1 MKTATHTNYLW
12 AVVILVSFCSWGY
25 GKNSRPAHMRNLTS
39 SSVDSLDSSVPQ
51 PVQLDPDD
59 SNNRLL
65 TSGDAEEDLS
75 HFHSISRRMGVDI
88 GMLVPFGDFA
98 KDFGMA
104 PLIGLHLSWE
114 ASPPFSFILGFMRSA
129 SAQKDVASTAKLAI
143 NVINIGAMATFPMKR
158 TLPFVKVE
166 GAFYFNDVSF
176 NDGTRWVTSGDDLIL
191 STVGINAGIGIDF
204 VVGREVSLGLEMTY
218 HYAIP
223 KKLNLS
229 NSTTFDLGSP
239 FATAGIRVN
248 F

>member
-1 MKTATHTNYLW
+1 MNPKLL
-12 AVVILVSFCSWGY
+12 VIVILISLSTWGY
-25 GKNSRPAHMRNLTS
+25 GKNSRPTHMRNLTS
-39 SSVDSLDSSVPQ
+39 SSIDSLDSSVPQ
-51 PVQLDPDD
+51 PVQLDPNDD
-59 SNNRLL
+59 TNSRLL
-65 TSGDAEEDLS
+65 TSGDAEEDLT
-75 HFHSISRRMGVDI
+75 HFHTISRRMGVDI
-88 GMLVPFGDFA
+88 GMLVPFGDFQ

-129 SAQKDVASTAKLAI
+129 SAQKDIANSAKLAI
-143 NVINIGAMATFPMKR
+143 NVINLGAMATFPMKR
-158 TLPFVKVE
+158 TLPFVKLE

-176 NDGTRWVTSGDDLIL
+176 NDGTRYVTSGDDLIL
-191 STVGINAGIGIDF
+191 TTVGVNAGIGIDF